1 MAVGNWGGLI
11 APLPVGL
18 ALHWGSSPRG
28 RGERVPQSRGLVAAG
43 RAGGRVTVGDSWG
56 WGGLSARRGLG
67 LQTREGGGLE
77 THRVAA
83 KMSGEVHGEGWQ
95 LLVPLAAPPPL
106 YIFMSAHERAAPNG
120 SAARPAVAIDCTAS
134 CRHRSSGRGC
144 NPRAQRSAWN
154 CSPAPG
160 IPHSTPCQELT
171 QPRGFTL

>member
-1 MAVGNWGGLI
+1 MRGSHKAEGWEQRAEQVGGSQWET
-11 APLPVGL
+11 VGL
-18 ALHWGSSPRG
+18 
-28 RGERVPQSRGLVAAG
+28 
-43 RAGGRVTVGDSWG
+43 GGVVCTQRFGFADKG
-56 WGGLSARRGLG
+56 
-67 LQTREGGGLE
+67 GGGLE